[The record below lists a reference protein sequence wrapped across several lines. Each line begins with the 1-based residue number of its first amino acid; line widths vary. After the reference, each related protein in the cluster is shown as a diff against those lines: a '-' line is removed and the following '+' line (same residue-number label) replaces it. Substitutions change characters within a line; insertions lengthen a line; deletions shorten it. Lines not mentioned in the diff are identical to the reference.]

1 MNSFHNSS
9 KSSSMISTDAQ
20 SIAQY
25 ITDFLDLVENV
36 PNEVSR
42 HITQLHILHH
52 RSFTLMDKL
61 DHYKTRLCQVEL
73 KPNQREKL
81 AKRIEISLIQMQEI
95 ADNKL
100 RIAQNIIEIAESKAR
115 ELETDYDAIYGDKD
129 NGLNVKNSKLWNP
142 SKTVIQGSQGS
153 DSMNSS
159 QSFTNNKNDYS
170 SGKSNH
176 HVNDKRTLPKRAC
189 AAKPGQLID
198 PANFKLPKKEA
209 KYAPPNFKLA
219 MAKYLKRSK
228 KMKGNRMQIKLKAA
242 RNQQMMMRRAK
253 QMGNLKGNISN
264 INKKESQEK
273 QMKRSISPSSSGT
286 SEETFEDN
294 KKEKTNSMNKIKKMK
309 KRRTKKFVNDNEKE
323 TNNLKLKS
331 DSYEN
336 LFVGEPIAPDEPV
349 YCLCA
354 QVSFGDMIC
363 CDNDLCSIEWFHFP
377 CVDLTTKPKGKWFCP
392 NCRGDKSTVPKSNVK

>member
-1 MNSFHNSS
+1 
-9 KSSSMISTDAQ
+9 MISTDAQ

-129 NGLNVKNSKLWNP
+129 NGFNVKNSKLWNP
-142 SKTVIQGSQGS
+142 SKTVIQGSQVS
-153 DSMNSS
+153 DSVNSS
-159 QSFTNNKNDYS
+159 QSLNNHKNDYS

-176 HVNDKRTLPKRAC
+176 HVRDKRTLPKRAC

-198 PANFKLPKKEA
+198 PANFKLPKKTTEICTTE
-209 KYAPPNFKLA
+209 FQI
-219 MAKYLKRSK
+219 
-228 KMKGNRMQIKLKAA
+228 GN
-242 RNQQMMMRRAK
+242 
-253 QMGNLKGNISN
+253 G
-264 INKKESQEK
+264 
-273 QMKRSISPSSSGT
+273 
-286 SEETFEDN
+286 
-294 KKEKTNSMNKIKKMK
+294 
-309 KRRTKKFVNDNEKE
+309 
-323 TNNLKLKS
+323 
-331 DSYEN
+331 
-336 LFVGEPIAPDEPV
+336 
-349 YCLCA
+349 
-354 QVSFGDMIC
+354 
-363 CDNDLCSIEWFHFP
+363 
-377 CVDLTTKPKGKWFCP
+377 
-392 NCRGDKSTVPKSNVK
+392 